1 MRHKGGP
8 YRQCLSCRRVFRKE
22 ELLRFVQQTEE
33 PAFFDERQC
42 RPGRGYY
49 LCPEQ
54 GCFLRAWKNKRVK
67 ALFQDESAMRHLL
80 HSVSDTLLGSLERI
94 DGLPMSV
101 DTAFDERS
109 GQGDFPSGAVILV
122 REDMKAPVRQAL
134 FAAAKEQGAMI
145 FLVPAEVIKGTE
157 CRVIMKNTPKISP
170 ILRNLRFYERL
181 SSKGR
186 AL

>member
-1 MRHKGGP
+1 M
-8 YRQCLSCRRVFRKE
+8 
-22 ELLRFVQQTEE
+22 RFVQQTEE
-33 PAFFDERQC
+33 PALFDERQC

-67 ALFQDESAMRHLL
+67 ALFRDESAMRHLL
-80 HSVSDTLLGSLERI
+80 HSVSDTLLGSMERMN
-94 DGLPMSV
+94 GLSMSV
-101 DTAFDERS
+101 DTAFDK
-109 GQGDFPSGAVILV
+109 GDFPSGVVILV

-145 FLVPAEVIKGTE
+145 FLVPAEVLKGTE

>member
-1 MRHKGGP
+1 
-8 YRQCLSCRRVFRKE
+8 
-22 ELLRFVQQTEE
+22 LRFVQQVED

-67 ALFQDESAMRHLL
+67 ALFRDESAMRHLL
-80 HSVSDTLLGSLERI
+80 HSVSDTLLGSIERMN
-94 DGLPMSV
+94 GLSMSV
-101 DTAFDERS
+101 DTAFDK
-109 GQGDFPSGAVILV
+109 GDFPSGVVILV

-145 FLVPAEVIKGTE
+145 FLVPAEVLKGTD